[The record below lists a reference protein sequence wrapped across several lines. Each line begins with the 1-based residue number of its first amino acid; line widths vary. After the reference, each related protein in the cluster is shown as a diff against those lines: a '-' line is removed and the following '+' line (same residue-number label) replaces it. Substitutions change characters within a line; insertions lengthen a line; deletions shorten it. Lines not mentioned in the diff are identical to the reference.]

1 MGLIASGSVKG
12 GPSGAAESVRARFGV
27 ATSNDY
33 RSTFFAAN
41 PTLEGK
47 VVVHHAVEQQA
58 MKRYPGVISEA
69 EIHSL
74 ENLRGIPKT
83 TNSDLHLSQIRRE
96 WNQFYR
102 ENANPTQQQLLNK
115 ATEID
120 SKYGAQFNPP
130 VR

>member
-1 MGLIASGSVKG
+1 MIIAH
-12 GPSGAAESVRARFGV
+12 PSSRRTQRSKARLPFI
-27 ATSNDY
+27 T
-33 RSTFFAAN
+33 
-41 PTLEGK
+41 P
-47 VVVHHAVEQQA
+47 
-58 MKRYPGVISEA
+58 
-69 EIHSL
+69 
-74 ENLRGIPKT
+74 
-83 TNSDLHLSQIRRE
+83 LSKE